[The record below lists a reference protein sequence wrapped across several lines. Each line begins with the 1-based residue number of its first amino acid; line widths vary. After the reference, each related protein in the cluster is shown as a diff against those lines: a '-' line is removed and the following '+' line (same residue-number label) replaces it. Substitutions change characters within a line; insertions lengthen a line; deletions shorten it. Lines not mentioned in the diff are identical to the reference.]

1 MLPDRLFSTFQTAAQ
16 GLSQQRASLQS
27 AARNIAHAE
36 TATRP
41 GAPDAYKP
49 ERIDSRPA
57 QPRQF
62 HELLRESVTGLR
74 QTRPEHLEGGGRR
87 IPFGNP
93 DSNGFGPTYQV
104 VREEQGVRLE
114 YDPTHPDADE
124 EGMVQYPEIDMIRE
138 TVNMVKA
145 NRLYEANLSSI
156 EAEKQMIKRALE
168 I

>member
-16 GLSQQRASLQS
+16 GLAQQRTSLQT

-36 TATRP
+36 TSSRP

-49 ERIDSRPA
+49 ERVRSRPVE
-57 QPRQF
+57 PRQF
-62 HELLRESVTGLR
+62 HEMLRESVTTLQR
-74 QTRPEHLEGGGRR
+74 TRPEHLEGSGRR
-87 IPFGNP
+87 PREIGQE
-93 DSNGFGPTYQV
+93 SGGFGPTHDVIQT
-104 VREEQGVRLE
+104 EDTRLE
-114 YDPTHPDADE
+114 YDPAHPDADE
-124 EGMVQYPEIDMIRE
+124 EGMVQYPEVDMIRE

>member
-16 GLSQQRASLQS
+16 GLSQQRTALQA

-36 TATRP
+36 TASRP
-41 GAPDAYKP
+41 GAPDAYMP
-49 ERIDSRPA
+49 EKVDSQPA
-57 QPRQF
+57 KPRQF
-62 HELLRESVTGLR
+62 HSLLRESITTLQR
-74 QTRPEHLEGGGRR
+74 TRPEHLEGV
-87 IPFGNP
+87 
-93 DSNGFGPTYQV
+93 DSRSRGIGQERGGFGPSHEV
-104 VREEQGVRLE
+104 VRTEQVRME